1 MFGVFGLAYFGAYGG
16 NFLREKFLKAFDTA
30 WAFMLFSL
38 CIGAMANS
46 FMLFKGQAV
55 NNTLYESMYISN
67 NYIRN
72 SVAYKIPEYLPKT
85 ANYTFWRSFE
95 DKNTVPYSEGQ
106 FEKQTL
112 DIHYLPYWK
121 IRVDGKEIVPTKFDN
136 FGRPIMVIPSGSEL
150 GVTYEQTPIEK
161 IGNGVS
167 VAAFILLTALSI
179 NNTLWTRI
187 KKIEN

>member
-1 MFGVFGLAYFGAYGG
+1 
-16 NFLREKFLKAFDTA
+16 
-30 WAFMLFSL
+30 
-38 CIGAMANS
+38 
-46 FMLFKGQAV
+46 
-55 NNTLYESMYISN
+55 MYISD

-85 ANYTFWRSFE
+85 ADYAFWRSFE

-112 DIHYLPYWK
+112 NNHYFPYWK
-121 IRVDGKEIVPTKFDN
+121 IRVNDEEVVPDKFDS

-150 GVTYEQTPIEK
+150 LVTYEQTAIEK
-161 IGNGVS
+161 FGNGLTL
-167 VAAFILLTALSI
+167 AAIILLLGIGI

-187 KKIEN
+187 RNIEN